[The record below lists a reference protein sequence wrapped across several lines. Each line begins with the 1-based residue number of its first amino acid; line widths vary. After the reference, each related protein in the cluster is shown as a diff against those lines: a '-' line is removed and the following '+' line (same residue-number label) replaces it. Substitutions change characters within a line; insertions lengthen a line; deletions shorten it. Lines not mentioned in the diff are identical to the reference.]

1 MRQLLYMSKIL
12 DSLLG
17 VFSTDLAIDLGT
29 ANTCVYVKGH
39 GLALREPS
47 VVAVKRDNRGNK
59 VVLAVGHDA
68 KRMLGRVPGNIE
80 AIRPMKDGV
89 IADFEVT
96 EAMLRHFISKAHK
109 SNHFVHPRV
118 MICVPT
124 GVTQVEKRAVKESAQ
139 SAGAR
144 EVYLIEEPM
153 AAAIGANLP
162 ITEPISNMVVD
173 IGGGTTEVAVI
184 SLAGI
189 VYSRSVRVGGDKMDE
204 AIMTHVKRKYNLLIG
219 ETSAEDIKIQI
230 GSAYPLDPEE
240 TLEIKGRDLLDG
252 IPKNIT
258 ITSEEIRKSIAE
270 QVDSIVQA
278 VRIALEQTPPELA
291 ADIVD
296 RGIVLT
302 GGGALLKGLD
312 QLLRDQTNLPITV
325 VDDPLSTVV
334 MGTGKALDN
343 INILKNVCID

>member
-1 MRQLLYMSKIL
+1 MRQLIYMSKIL

-39 GLALREPS
+39 GLVLREPS

-219 ETSAEDIKIQI
+219 ETSAEDIKIKI
-230 GSAYPLDPEE
+230 GSAYPLDLEE

-343 INILKNVCID
+343 INILKNVYID